1 MAHLIEIEIDHF
13 KKWPELNE
21 YIKERPNMRGFVL
34 IDQIDPV
41 SIMIADAQRIHY
53 FLTEPSLQCGNFA
66 TQLIEQYIA
75 RYVESVVTTAVPKNN
90 IPAIKTLLNIGFK
103 IIGFNN
109 ANLPESY
116 VFEFRKEQA
125 PVVNHTNTASFAVDL
140 VDVLTKTKVVEVLPI
155 RI

>member
-1 MAHLIEIEIDHF
+1 MSHIIEIEIDHF

-41 SIMIADAQRIHY
+41 SIMIADKQRIHY
-53 FLTEPSLQCGNFA
+53 FLTEPTLQCGNYA

-75 RYVESVVTTAVPKNN
+75 RYVETTVYCSVPKDNL
-90 IPAIKTLLNIGFK
+90 PAIKTLLNIGFK

-109 ANLPESY
+109 SNKPYAY
-116 VFEFRKEQA
+116 IFEYRKEQA
-125 PVVNHTNTASFAVDL
+125 PIVNHFKSVEFEADL
-140 VDVLTKTKVVEVLPI
+140 FDVLSKTKVVEVLPI
-155 RI
+155 KV